1 MKLKGKL
8 IMSAAALAACA
19 ATLTSTTYAWYTAN
33 TEVSI
38 SQITGATASVSSVS
52 SLLVSS
58 CTNYGEVPAWTTYTG
73 SATNITYTGG
83 TVTLNPVAYTA
94 TDGSLKPFGNAE
106 GETLTLG
113 AESKS
118 DFLEF
123 VLRFKSNPNTDVYL
137 SNFSIADPALALQ
150 QAEVYGAES
159 KSGISAQGVYGA
171 ELTKAMKMYVETG
184 TVVLQTGEKGDTIP
198 NAFVTKRDGS
208 GTPNVYSLATKATL
222 DDTNIDEGKANAVAY
237 YNEVLGT
244 KLAVPGDYNS
254 GSSFTGVGDGTT
266 KLFTVGESGYQ
277 EVRFVFYLDGWDN
290 YCFNAMRGQT
300 FKVNM
305 KFSTAQN

>member
-38 SQITGATASVSSVS
+38 SQISGATANVSDVS

-73 SATNITYTGG
+73 SATNITYTS
-83 TVTLNPVAYTA
+83 TSITLNPVAYTA
-94 TDGSLKPFGNAE
+94 TEGTLKPFDKAE
-106 GETLTLG
+106 GATLTLG

-118 DFLEF
+118 NFLEF
-123 VLRFKSNPNTDVYL
+123 VLRFKSNADTKVYL
-137 SNFSIADPALALQ
+137 SNFSIADPAVALQ
-150 QAEVYGAES
+150 QAEVYGATSE
-159 KSGISAQGVYGA
+159 SGITAQGVYGA

-184 TVVLQTGEKGDTIP
+184 TVALQDNAIP

-208 GTPNVYSLATKATL
+208 GTPNVYSLATKATIK
-222 DDTNIDEGKANAVAY
+222 DTNIGEGKANAVAY

-244 KLAVPGDYNS
+244 TLAVPDGYNL
-254 GSSFTGVGDGTT
+254 GSSFEDVGNGT
-266 KLFTVGESGYQ
+266 KELFTIGESGYQ
-277 EVRFVFYLDGWDN
+277 EVRFVFYLDGWDS

-305 KFSTAQN
+305 QFSTVQKGSK